1 MSVGLKNVCLTWP
14 LPGAS
19 RKIASSAAS
28 TTTVLA
34 VDRISPRRSPSP
46 RIRDRRADRSGSPC
60 TSTYGLMVGT
70 LV

>member
-1 MSVGLKNVCLTWP
+1 MSVGLKNVCLTWL

-34 VDRISPRRSPSP
+34 VDRTSPRRSPAP
-46 RIRDRRADRSGSPC
+46 RIRDRGADGRASRCLHGR
-60 TSTYGLMVGT
+60 
-70 LV
+70 